1 MKFKNIFDYFD
12 KTIWRGKPSP
22 RAYCV
27 GRYPFQRGHPATPR
41 SQDARSF
48 QDSPPAAT
56 AALPDSFLT
65 LAAASSQLVTCRA
78 PSLHCRSNAGG
89 GMRCLPPSFHL
100 AGLLGES
107 APSGRSCFCQPCLCS
122 LRCARPGS
130 WDVPQRA
137 KVQGCPRVCRM
148 RAAPVS
154 PCSLP
159 CSADRASPPLILCF
173 MHCGSL
179 NPSFCFGF

>member
-1 MKFKNIFDYFD
+1 MLKNLEIRALNFSLFLSMRKF
-12 KTIWRGKPSP
+12 WRGKPSP

-65 LAAASSQLVTCRA
+65 MAGSLPAARDVRRTVLSLPVERRRRTTCRPHSTLRA
-78 PSLHCRSNAGG
+78 SWEHQ
-89 GMRCLPPSFHL
+89 LPD
-100 AGLLGES
+100 
-107 APSGRSCFCQPCLCS
+107 GRWCFCQPRLGS
-122 LRCARPGS
+122 LRCARLGS

-137 KVQGCPRVCRM
+137 KDKGYPSRVQDARGDLHR
-148 RAAPVS
+148 RAPF
-154 PCSLP
+154 
-159 CSADRASPPLILCF
+159 RARRIVPHRP
-173 MHCGSL
+173 
-179 NPSFCFGF
+179 

>member
-22 RAYCV
+22 RAYFV

-89 GMRCLPPSFHL
+89 GLPT
-100 AGLLGES
+100 
-107 APSGRSCFCQPCLCS
+107 APIPPCGP
-122 LRCARPGS
+122 PGS
-130 WDVPQRA
+130 ISSLTVVGVSASLALAPCGAPVSDPGMCHSAQ
-137 KVQGCPRVCRM
+137 KIKGIPRVCRM
-148 RAAPVS
+148 RAATYIAV
-154 PCSLP
+154 LP
-159 CSADRASPPLILCF
+159 SVLG
-173 MHCGSL
+173 GSCL
-179 NPSFCFGF
+179 TALDLVLHALWLF